1 MTAGSTAALHAINRF
16 GLGARPGELLRV
28 LKDPRGYVRA
38 QLDQAGALAV
48 ETPGLVS
55 GEEAIRANRMA
66 EMTRERERA
75 RQRVEAADMGTG
87 AVMAKSTPG
96 PAAMGPTSPQT
107 AKAADRTPRDPQI
120 EQSLFRAEAAAR
132 FNRLYTTETA
142 FLERMV
148 LFWSNHFCVS
158 VAKGGHLRASAG
170 AFERE
175 AIRPHVLGRFS
186 AMLKAVATHPAML
199 IYLDNSVSTGP
210 NSRSGRASKR
220 GLNENFARELLELHT
235 LGVDGGYVQED
246 VTSLARVLTG
256 WTVTNTDEDLLH
268 GGRFTFAPARHEP
281 GTQTVLGMAYGET
294 GPEQGFAALDTMAA
308 HPSTA
313 RHVARKI
320 ARHFVADDPPPS
332 LVEKLEKGFRETQGD
347 LAQLMRV
354 LVDADEAWGAP
365 ATKLRLPLEWV
376 TACLRS
382 TGRTPETQ
390 QVLGWLNALG
400 QPTWQP
406 PGPNGFS
413 DRAAAWMS
421 PEGVDARLDLA
432 AHWAR
437 LNATINP
444 RDLLDEILGPC
455 ASAETRQ
462 AVARAES
469 RQQGL
474 AILFMSP
481 EFQRR

>member
-1 MTAGSTAALHAINRF
+1 MAGSTAALHAINRF
-16 GLGARPGELLRV
+16 GLGARPGELRRV
-28 LKDPRGYVRA
+28 LKDPRDHVRA
-38 QLDQAGALAV
+38 QLDQAGALAIRAD
-48 ETPGLVS
+48 GLPS
-55 GEEAIRANRMA
+55 AEEAIRANRIA
-66 EMTRERERA
+66 EMARERERA
-75 RQRVEAADMGTG
+75 RQRVEVADMAAGVAAARG
-87 AVMAKSTPG
+87 AAA
-96 PAAMGPTSPQT
+96 PASSGQMTSPPARAVERSRQE
-107 AKAADRTPRDPQI
+107 PQI

-132 FNRLYTTETA
+132 FNGLLTTETPL
-142 FLERMV
+142 LERMV

-158 VAKGGHLRASAG
+158 VAKGGNLRASAG

-175 AIRPHVLGRFS
+175 AIRPHVLGRFPD
-186 AMLKAVATHPAML
+186 MLKAVATHPAML
-199 IYLDNSVSTGP
+199 FYLDNNVSTGP
-210 NSRSGRASKR
+210 NSRAGRAGRR

-246 VTSLARVLTG
+246 VTTLARILTG
-256 WTVTNTDEDLLH
+256 WTVTNTDEDLLY

-281 GTQTVLGMAYGET
+281 GSHTVLGVVYGEG
-294 GPEQGFAALDTMAA
+294 GPEQGFAALQAMAA

-313 RHVARKI
+313 RHIARKI
-320 ARHFVADDPPPS
+320 ARHFVADEPPPS
-332 LVEKLEKGFRETQGD
+332 LVARLEQTFRETQGD
-347 LAQLMRV
+347 LARLTRA
-354 LVDADEAWGAP
+354 LVDADEAWDAP
-365 ATKLRLPLEWV
+365 PTKLRLPLEWV

-382 TGRTPETQ
+382 TGRVPETQ

-406 PGPNGFS
+406 PGPNGFP
-413 DRAAAWMS
+413 DRAAAWIS

-432 AHWAR
+432 AQWAR
-437 LNATINP
+437 LNATQNP
-444 RDLLDEILGPC
+444 RDLLDEVLGPC

>member
-1 MTAGSTAALHAINRF
+1 MTTGSPAARHAINRF
-16 GLGARPGELLRV
+16 GLGARPGEFQRALT
-28 LKDPRGYVRA
+28 DPRGFVRA
-38 QLDQAGALAV
+38 QLDQAAALAI
-48 ETPGLVS
+48 EAPGLVS
-55 GEEAIRANRMA
+55 SEEAIRANRLA

-75 RQRVEAADMGTG
+75 RQRTAVTDMAAG
-87 AVMAKSTPG
+87 AAMATSPPG
-96 PAAMGPTSPQT
+96 PTGSGQMSPPTAQ
-107 AKAADRTPRDPQI
+107 ARDRPPREPQI

-132 FNRLYTTETA
+132 FGRLYATETA
-142 FLERMV
+142 LLERMV

-158 VAKGGHLRASAG
+158 VAKGGNLRASAG

-186 AMLKAVATHPAML
+186 TMLKAVATHPSML
-199 IYLDNSVSTGP
+199 FYLDNSVSTGP
-210 NSRSGRASKR
+210 NSRAGRASRR

-235 LGVDGGYVQED
+235 LGVDGGYAQED

-281 GTQTVLGMAYGET
+281 GVQTVLGVAYGEA
-294 GPEQGFAALDTMAA
+294 GPEQGFAALEAMAA

-313 RHVARKI
+313 RHIARKI
-320 ARHFVADDPPPS
+320 ARHFVADDPPAS
-332 LVEKLEKGFRETQGD
+332 LVAKLERSFRETQGD
-347 LAQLMRV
+347 LARLVRV
-354 LVDADEAWGAP
+354 LVDADEAWDAP

-382 TGRTPETQ
+382 TARTPETQ
-390 QVLGWLNALG
+390 QVLGWLTALG

-413 DRAAAWMS
+413 DSAAAWIS

-432 AHWAR
+432 AQWAR
-437 LNATINP
+437 LNATMNP
-444 RDLLDEILGPC
+444 RDLLGEVLGPC
-455 ASAETRQ
+455 ASPETRQ